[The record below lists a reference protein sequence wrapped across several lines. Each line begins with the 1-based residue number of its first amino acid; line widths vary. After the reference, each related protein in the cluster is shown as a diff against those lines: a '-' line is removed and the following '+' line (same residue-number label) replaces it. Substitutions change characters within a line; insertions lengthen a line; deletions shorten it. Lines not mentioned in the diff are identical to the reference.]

1 MLALWWVPSGRLGLL
16 VVVPIVFQ
24 FAVYVVANANHR
36 FRVPMLPLLA
46 IPVGP
51 FLVGARA
58 RDRRVLRMVGA
69 ALCLLVFA
77 SVVGTW
83 ALRPDLRPTAP
94 AAD

>member
-1 MLALWWVPSGRLGLL
+1 MAVTPNRDRAAAALVQMAES
-16 VVVPIVFQ
+16 
-24 FAVYVVANANHR
+24 ANANHR
-36 FRVPMLPLLA
+36 FRVPLLPLLA